1 MIDAIGIPENKGVWT
16 SLMNIKKQKQEAQNG
31 GLLGWKLV
39 PFLRNPNILAENT
52 NRVILKDHLNNNF
65 EWTLFMNITKQTA
78 QCFSLE
84 KAGFFFWTNPM
95 I

>member
-16 SLMNIKKQKQEAQNG
+16 SLMNIKKQKQEAHNG

-52 NRVILKDHLNNNF
+52 NRVI
-65 EWTLFMNITKQTA
+65 
-78 QCFSLE
+78 
-84 KAGFFFWTNPM
+84 P
-95 I
+95 